1 MELVKNIRSKI
12 GVEIKAGLGYTLGN
26 FFLKGVAF
34 LTVPIFTR
42 LLTPSDFGVI
52 SLYTTWVGVF
62 TVLVGLSLDSSV
74 IRAYQDFKED
84 YNQYLSSVLFLS
96 ILSLMSII
104 FLGTIFRS
112 TISTIISFPYY
123 ITMLIIFQSY
133 FVFIIGFNN
142 MRYIAQYLYKKSLL
156 ISIANTVIG
165 VIISIILVLSFSESK
180 YLGKIIGTFIPISL
194 IGITVFIIVLA
205 KGRKFINIKY
215 WKYALALSIPMI
227 PHVLAHLILGQS
239 DRVLI
244 NRYIG
249 NDAVGIYSFAYNI
262 GMISQILLGSLNSA
276 WVPWFYR
283 KMDEKDSETIIKVTQ
298 KYIALFSFF
307 VIYLIYISP
316 ELIKIMGPE
325 NYWEASKIVPIVILA
340 CFFQFLYTLLVNIQF
355 YIKKNYF
362 IPIGTVVA
370 AILNIGLNIY
380 FIPLYGYMAA
390 AYTTLASYIVL
401 FLMHYLITNHIFKS
415 NVYKIDLFL
424 RATIIITLFTVLFY
438 LIQDVLFLRLGVIG
452 GVLIYFFTKNKS
464 TIVQF
469 LRRD

>member
-84 YNQYLSSVLFLS
+84 YDGYLSSVLFLS
-96 ILSLMSII
+96 ILPLISII
-104 FLGTIFRS
+104 FLGIIFRS
-112 TISTIISFPYY
+112 TISTIIGFPYY
-123 ITMLIIFQSY
+123 IMMLIILQSY

-156 ISIANTVIG
+156 ISISNTVLG
-165 VIISIILVLSFSESK
+165 IIMSIILVLSFSESK
-180 YLGKIIGTFIPISL
+180 YLGKIIGMFIPVLFIA
-194 IGITVFIIVLA
+194 ITVFGVILF
-205 KGRKFINIKY
+205 KGKNFINTKY

-244 NRYIG
+244 NKYIG
-249 NDAVGIYSFAYNI
+249 SDAVGIYSFAYNI
-262 GMISQILLGSLNSA
+262 GLISQVLLGSLNNA
-276 WVPWFYR
+276 WVPWFYK
-283 KMDEKDSETIIKVTQ
+283 KMDENDKGMIISVTN
-298 KYIALFSFF
+298 KFIALFSFS
-307 VIYLIYISP
+307 IIALIYISP
-316 ELIKIMGPE
+316 ELIKIMGPV
-325 NYWEASKIVPIVILA
+325 NYWEASAIIPIVILA
-340 CFFQFLYTLLVNIQF
+340 YFFQFLYTLLVNIQF
-355 YIKKNYF
+355 YLKKNYF
-362 IPIGTVVA
+362 IPVGTIVA

-390 AYTTLASYIVL
+390 AYTTLVSYIVL
-401 FLMHYLITNHIFKS
+401 FLMHYFITNHIFKS
-415 NVYKIDLFL
+415 NVYKFYLFL
-424 RATIIITLFTVLFY
+424 RATLIITLFTLLFY
-438 LIQDVLFLRLGVIG
+438 LIQDVLLLRLGVIG
-452 GVLIYFFTKNKS
+452 CVLVYFWTKNKS

-469 LRRD
+469 LRRE